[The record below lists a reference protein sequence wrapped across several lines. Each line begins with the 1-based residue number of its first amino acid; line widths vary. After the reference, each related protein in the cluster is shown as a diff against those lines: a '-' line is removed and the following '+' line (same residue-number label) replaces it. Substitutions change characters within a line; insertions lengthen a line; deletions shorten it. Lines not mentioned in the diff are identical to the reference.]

1 MRISTLL
8 VILILAAAG
17 IFAYQNEPL
26 LRQIHTIALP
36 GGALPVPLVGVLLTA
51 LAAGVVLMWLID
63 AADTAAASAG
73 RRRAEARLAERE
85 REMADLKTRVYEETA
100 RKIDDLSRKLDERLE
115 KEQEQTT
122 VWRRTG
128 S

>member
-1 MRISTLL
+1 MRLSTLL

-26 LRQIHTIALP
+26 LRQVHTVVVP
-36 GGALPVPLVGVLLTA
+36 GGTQTVPLVGLLLA
-51 LAAGVVLMWLID
+51 VLAAGVVLMWLID
-63 AADTAAASAG
+63 AADTAAAVAG
-73 RRRAEARLAERE
+73 RRRAETRLAERE
-85 REMADLKTRVYEETA
+85 HEIADLKAHVYDETS

-115 KEQEQTT
+115 KDQEQTT
-122 VWRRTG
+122 IWRRTG